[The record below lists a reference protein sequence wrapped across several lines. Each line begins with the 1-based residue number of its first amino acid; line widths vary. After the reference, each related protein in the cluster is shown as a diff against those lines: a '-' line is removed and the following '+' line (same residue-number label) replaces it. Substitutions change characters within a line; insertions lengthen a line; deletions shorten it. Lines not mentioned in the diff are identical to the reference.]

1 MNNIGLHGP
10 VEHAI
15 ERAIPK
21 NKNYATIRGTETRSH
36 LEIEGVL
43 NNVGLHGTWLQS
55 QRNENYATRSMKARH
70 YERIRVDLGSLFF
83 IQQIGASNQYREVKV
98 NSIRR

>member
-1 MNNIGLHGP
+1 
-10 VEHAI
+10 VERAI

-21 NKNYATIRGTETRSH
+21 NENYATRRGTETRPH

-70 YERIRVDLGSLFF
+70 YERIRVDVGSLFLYNRLEQA
-83 IQQIGASNQYREVKV
+83 ISTEN
-98 NSIRR
+98 